1 MKRSIEIGSITKS
14 MQVVEIHKYLVILIS
29 SNNNK
34 ISIIMLAK
42 KKGRKKKD
50 FMNDYKLSLC
60 VCVNEREWR

>member
-14 MQVVEIHKYLVILIS
+14 MQVVESHKYLVILIS

-42 KKGRKKKD
+42 KKGIKKKD

-60 VCVNEREWR
+60 VCV